1 MDEKRK
7 LQLLLLL
14 IAKEIDRICNKH
26 HIDYFLDGGTQL
38 GAIRHKGFIPWDDD
52 FDIAMKRADYEK
64 FISICAEELD
74 KSKFFLQTEW
84 TENKY
89 CFAFAKIRLI
99 GTEIIEN
106 FSKNV
111 DVHQGIFVDIF
122 PYDNLPD
129 KESERKKFLRKN
141 YMLKSLLWVKC
152 GYGGPVYEKKVSY
165 KMIKMLVSPIPI
177 ALLKKKRNQLIIR
190 FNNINTEY
198 CFTSDYPKFHFRN
211 EWFEKA
217 ALYDFEVCRFT
228 GFEQY
233 DEMLTMLYGNY
244 MVLPP
249 EKDRIQH
256 SKYRINFGEYV
267 DIDSLKDGLR
277 NNR

>member
-1 MDEKRK
+1 MIGGFAMDEKRK
-7 LQLLLLL
+7 LQLLILL
-14 IAKEIDRICNKH
+14 IAKEIDRLCNKH
-26 HIDYFLDGGTQL
+26 HIDYLLDGGSQL

-64 FISICAEELD
+64 FIGICAEELD
-74 KSKFFLQTEW
+74 KSKFFLQTE
-84 TENKY
+84 TSENKY

-129 KESERKKFLRKN
+129 KESERKKFLKKN
-141 YMLKSLLWVKC
+141 YILKELLWVRC
-152 GYGGPVYEKKVSY
+152 GYGGPVYEKKMSY
-165 KMIKMLVSPIPI
+165 KMLKLLISPIPI
-177 ALLKKKRNQLIIR
+177 ALLKKRRNQLITR
-190 FNNINTEY
+190 FNNLSTEY
-198 CFTSDYPKFHFRN
+198 CFTSDYPKFHLRN

-217 ALYDFEVCRFT
+217 ALYDFETYKFP

-233 DEMLTMLYGNY
+233 DEMLTTVYGNY

-256 SKYRINFGEYV
+256 SKYKINFGKYV
-267 DIDSLKDGLR
+267 DIDTL
-277 NNR
+277 